1 MTDPIADML
10 TRIRNA
16 QMASLS
22 EVRIPFS
29 RLKYE
34 IARILE
40 ENKFVE
46 KVERTGRGNRK
57 SIKIYLKYTEGEP
70 AISGIKRVSKPG
82 HRVYLPVKKIKR
94 VKEGFG
100 IAIISTP
107 KGLMTDKMARRNKT
121 GGEIICEV
129 W

>member
-10 TRIRNA
+10 TRIKNA
-16 QMASLS
+16 QLVSKS

-29 RLKYE
+29 GLKYE

-46 KVERTGRGNRK
+46 KINKVGRGPRK
-57 SIKIYLKYTEGEP
+57 AIKIYLKYIDGKP
-70 AISGIKRVSKPG
+70 AISDLKRISKPG
-82 HRVYLPVKKIKR
+82 RRVYLPVKKIKK
-94 VKEGFG
+94 VKEGYG

-107 KGLMTDKMARRNKT
+107 RGLMTDKEARRNKL
-121 GGEIICEV
+121 GGEIICEI